1 MKEADQPVLG
11 GLPVT
16 EEAEPGASQHES
28 IVRSAGMVSA
38 GVLLSRLSGLVR
50 ETVMARLFGASLVY
64 DAFSLGFRIPNLTRD
79 LFAEGALSAAFVP
92 TFTEHLTNKG
102 KQEAAELS
110 SLVASAVVLIV
121 GGFCVLGMVFS
132 PQLVGLLAPGW
143 AAAEPA
149 KFQLAIELT
158 RSMFPFLLLVAL
170 AAQVMG
176 VLNACNQFGVPAISS
191 TFFNLGSVAFGL
203 LLGFALG
210 PGLGI
215 APIQG
220 MAYGVVLGG
229 LLQLLWQLPALHLA
243 GFGFRPRLDWSHPGL
258 RHIFRL
264 MGPAILGNAAV
275 QVNVMVNTIFAST
288 IVDPLRGVN
297 GPVSWLQYAFR
308 FMQLP
313 LGLFGVA
320 IASATLP
327 AISRS
332 AAAKNLEEFGR
343 TLSHSLGT
351 VFLLTLPSSVGL
363 ALLGEAMIGLIYEGG
378 RFQAYDTRQ
387 TAQALSCYAVG
398 LAGYS
403 AAKVLAPAFYA
414 LGDARV
420 PALVSLASIAINF
433 LVALSM
439 LRLTQL
445 GHAGLAV
452 ATSVVALFAALTLY
466 ALLRRRVRAIP
477 GRRLLVSL
485 LKISLAA
492 AVMGSAVA
500 LSSRWIVGWLGESRA
515 ARLVDL
521 AVSIPLGAAIFYGL
535 CRAARVEE
543 LEAAARAVSAPL
555 LRAFGGARARIK

>member
-1 MKEADQPVLG
+1 MKEAAQSALG
-11 GLPVT
+11 GVPLT
-16 EEAEPGASQHES
+16 EEAEPGATQQES
-28 IVRSAGMVSA
+28 IVRSAGVVSA

-50 ETVMARLFGASLVY
+50 EMAMARLFGASMVY
-64 DAFSLGFRIPNLTRD
+64 DAFALGFRIPNLTRD

-92 TFTEHLTNKG
+92 TFTEYLSTKG
-102 KQEAAELS
+102 RREAAELS
-110 SLVASAVVLIV
+110 NLVGTAVLLVV
-121 GGFCVLGMVFS
+121 GGVCLLGMLFS
-132 PQLVGLLAPGW
+132 PVLVGLLAPGW
-143 AAAEPA
+143 EAAEPA
-149 KFQLAIELT
+149 KFALAIDLT
-158 RSMFPFLLLVAL
+158 RTMFPFLLLVAL
-170 AAQVMG
+170 AAQAMG
-176 VLNACNQFGVPAISS
+176 VLNACNQFGVPAMSS

-203 LLGFALG
+203 VLGFLLGPHF
-210 PGLGI
+210 GL
-215 APIQG
+215 APIVG

-229 LLQLLWQLPALHLA
+229 LLQLLWQVPALHRA
-243 GFGFRPRLDWSHPGL
+243 GFRFRPRLDWSHPGL
-258 RHIFRL
+258 RHIIRL

-332 AAAKNLEEFGR
+332 AASGNLEEFGR
-343 TLSHSLGT
+343 TLSRSLGT

-363 ALLGEAMIGLIYEGG
+363 ALLGDSMIGMIYEGG
-378 RFQAYDTRQ
+378 KFQAYDTRQ
-387 TAQALSCYAVG
+387 TALALAWYAVG

-420 PALVSLASIAINF
+420 PALVSLASILINY

-439 LRLTQL
+439 LRVAHL

-452 ATSVVALFAALTLY
+452 ATSGVALFAALTLFVV
-466 ALLRRRVRAIP
+466 LSRRIRTIP
-477 GRRLLVSL
+477 VRRLLA
-485 LKISLAA
+485 SLAKIGLA
-492 AVMGSAVA
+492 SLIMAGAVA
-500 LSSRWIVGWLGESRA
+500 FSSHWIAGELGVSRWACLIN
-515 ARLVDL
+515 L
-521 AVSIPLGAAIFYGL
+521 AVSIPLGAGVFCGL
-535 CRAARVEE
+535 CRLWRVEE
-543 LEAAARAVSAPL
+543 LEAAARAVSSPL
-555 LRAFGGARARIK
+555 LRAVGRGRARLK